1 VFIQIIQGKCLRRDE
16 LRAQVDAWRNELS
29 AGASG
34 WLGTTAGFTD
44 DDTFLAVVRFDSEE
58 SAMANSAR
66 PEQGEWWAKTEQLF
80 DGPVSFRNS
89 ADVTLMLD
97 GGSDDAGFVQVM
109 QGRTDDADRLKSAMR
124 DADPL
129 REARPE
135 IIGSTLALHEDG
147 TFTQT
152 VAFTDEES
160 ARSGEQQEMPE
171 EMRQD
176 WDSMI
181 HDLTY
186 YDLRQPWFASPS

>member
-1 VFIQIIQGKCLRRDE
+1 MFIHIIQGKCTRRDE

-29 AGASG
+29 SGATG

-129 REARPE
+129 RAARPE
-135 IIGSTLALHEDG
+135 IIGSTLALHENG